1 MINGQRRLPSRH
13 DPYKLTGD
21 SPKSAR
27 LERTGTAT
35 RPETNRNFHLS
46 LCISFSLLDTVNPYH
61 TTWSIGQIYVRAAR
75 ALYMFIYIPESFPFR
90 IYRFPPYLIRPW
102 GEEAVALCLCRII
115 ISSY

>member
-1 MINGQRRLPSRH
+1 MASDASTVAMIRINSLEILQRAP
-13 DPYKLTGD
+13 DWNATV
-21 SPKSAR
+21 
-27 LERTGTAT
+27 T

-61 TTWSIGQIYVRAAR
+61 TTWGIGHIYVRAAR